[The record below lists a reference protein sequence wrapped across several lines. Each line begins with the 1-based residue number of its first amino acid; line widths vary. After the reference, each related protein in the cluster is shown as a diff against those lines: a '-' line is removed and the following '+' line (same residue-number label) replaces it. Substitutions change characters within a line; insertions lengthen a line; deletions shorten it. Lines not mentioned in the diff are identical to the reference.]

1 MAKRATKSEEGTA
14 SPDPATA
21 KSNAGTPANK
31 SSTPAKTSKAASKDK
46 DKEKDAAGATPT
58 SGSKPRRQTKPRAS
72 NAGAGAGAAA
82 DKHSA
87 MLGELQPVAKFAV
100 VQVLA
105 LGLVTVGQMGVAA
118 MSNNEMNGLRA
129 SKGDGVEELVWQVGW
144 RA

>member
-14 SPDPATA
+14 SPDPASA
-21 KSNAGTPANK
+21 KSNANTPAK
-31 SSTPAKTSKAASKDK
+31 SNTPAKTTKAASKDK
-46 DKEKDAAGATPT
+46 EKDATLTPS
-58 SGSKPRRQTKPRAS
+58 SGTKSRRQTKPRAS
-72 NAGAGAGAAA
+72 NAGAAAAA
-82 DKHSA
+82 DKQQV
-87 MLGELQPVAKFAV
+87 MLGELQPVVKLAV

-129 SKGDGVEELVWQVGW
+129 SKADGVEELVWQVGW